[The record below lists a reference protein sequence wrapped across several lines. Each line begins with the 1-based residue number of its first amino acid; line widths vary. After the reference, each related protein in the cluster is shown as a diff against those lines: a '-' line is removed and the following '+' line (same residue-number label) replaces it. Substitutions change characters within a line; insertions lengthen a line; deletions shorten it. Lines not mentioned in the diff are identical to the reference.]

1 MGKQIAIMQPTY
13 MPWLGYF
20 SMIDQSDE
28 FVFLD
33 NVQLVQ
39 RSWQVRNKIKLNG
52 IEKML
57 TIPVNKDKSRE
68 YRYICNTRYSG
79 CEWKDNHIR
88 NIQQAYSKAKYYE
101 SVMPFIYEL
110 YMKEYSSIGEMNI
123 NFIKAICNKIGIETS
138 LINATNLGV
147 TGRKDAL
154 LVDICKKRGAD
165 TYLSAQG
172 SAAYIEANGPAGEF
186 GLNGISLYYL
196 NYNHPRYRQLGEGF
210 IPFIGVFDLL
220 FNEGFSAALSI
231 IRDGAI
237 RNFSSAEY
245 RAINQ
250 LESEKLCER

>member
-13 MPWLGYF
+13 MPWIGYF

-52 IEKML
+52 VEKML

-79 CEWKDNHIR
+79 SEWKDKHIR
-88 NIQQAYSKAKYYE
+88 TIRNAYSKTKYYE
-101 SVMPFIYEL
+101 NVMPFIYKL
-110 YMKEYSSIGEMNI
+110 YMKEYSSIGDMNI
-123 NFIKAICNKIGIETS
+123 TFITAICNKIGIETP
-138 LINATNLGV
+138 LFNANNLGV
-147 TGRKDAL
+147 TGCKDAL

-165 TYLSAQG
+165 AYLSAQG

-186 GLNGISLYYL
+186 GRNGIGLYYL

-220 FNEGFSAALSI
+220 FNEGFYEALSI
-231 IRDGAI
+231 IRDGAA

-245 RAINQ
+245 RAIRQ
-250 LESEKLCER
+250 IESEKL